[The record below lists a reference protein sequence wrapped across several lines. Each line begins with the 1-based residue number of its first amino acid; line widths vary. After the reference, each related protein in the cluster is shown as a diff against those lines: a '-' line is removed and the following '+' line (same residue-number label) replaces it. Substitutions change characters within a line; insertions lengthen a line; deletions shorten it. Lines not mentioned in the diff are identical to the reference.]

1 MIMQKLRK
9 QGNSLGI
16 TIPREELDRLGLAE
30 GDLVAVDINRLEVRP
45 AVSPELRSIFDRV
58 LHEYREGIDYLR
70 DK

>member
-1 MIMQKLRK
+1 MQKLRK

-16 TIPREELDRLGLAE
+16 TIPREELDRLGLVE

-45 AVSPELRSIFDRV
+45 AVSPELRTIIDRV
-58 LHEYREGIDYLR
+58 LRDYREGIDYLR